1 MKYSEYKYKFKVEE
15 NFSIELPFKIPD
27 FEHQYASLKD
37 GILSVKRGYA
47 WDGASGPIINT
58 QDTLVASLVHDVLY
72 QAMRLNLIKSSKEN
86 RKIADKNFFEIL
98 KMNGVN
104 SIRRKVWYFA
114 VRLFGK
120 KSTIKIQENDKV
132 KDTSEKMYSKI

>member
-27 FEHQYASLKD
+27 FEHEYASSKD

-58 QDTLVASLVHDVLY
+58 RDTLVASLVHDVLY
-72 QAMRLNLIKSSKEN
+72 QAMRLNLIKPSKDN

-132 KDTSEKMYSKI
+132 KDTSENCIQKI

>member
-1 MKYSEYKYKFKVEE
+1 MKYSKYKYKFKVEE

-27 FEHQYASLKD
+27 FEHPYASLKD

-47 WDGASGPIINT
+47 WDGASGPVINT
-58 QDTLVASLVHDVLY
+58 RDTLVASLVHDVLY

-86 RKIADKNFFEIL
+86 RMITDKNFFEIL
-98 KMNGVN
+98 KMHGVN
-104 SIRRKVWYFA
+104 AIRRKVWYLA

-120 KSTIKIQENDKV
+120 KSTKTIQDNDKI
-132 KDTSEKMYSKI
+132 KETD

>member
-15 NFSIELPFKIPD
+15 NFSIELPYKIPD
-27 FEHQYASLKD
+27 FVHPYASLKD
-37 GILSVKRGYA
+37 GILSIKRGYA

-58 QDTLVASLVHDVLY
+58 RDTLVASLVHDVLY
-72 QAMRLNLIKSSKEN
+72 QAMRLNLIKSCKEN
-86 RKIADKNFFEIL
+86 RQIADKNFFEIL

-120 KSTIKIQENDKV
+120 KSTIKIQDNDKI
-132 KDTSEKMYSKI
+132 KETD

>member
-27 FEHQYASLKD
+27 FEHPYASSKD
-37 GILSVKRGYA
+37 GILSVKKGYA

-58 QDTLVASLVHDVLY
+58 RDTLVASLVHNVLY

-132 KDTSEKMYSKI
+132 KDTNEKL

>member
-1 MKYSEYKYKFKVEE
+1 
-15 NFSIELPFKIPD
+15 
-27 FEHQYASLKD
+27 
-37 GILSVKRGYA
+37 
-47 WDGASGPIINT
+47 
-58 QDTLVASLVHDVLY
+58 
-72 QAMRLNLIKSSKEN
+72 MRLNLIKSRKEN

-120 KSTIKIQENDKV
+120 KSTKSLQDNDKI
-132 KDTSEKMYSKI
+132 KETDQKL

>member
-1 MKYSEYKYKFKVEE
+1 MKYTKYKYKFKVEE
-15 NFSIELPFKIPD
+15 NFSIKLPYKIPD
-27 FEHQYASLKD
+27 FEHPYASSKD
-37 GILSVKRGYA
+37 SILEIKKGYA

-86 RKIADKNFFEIL
+86 RQIADKNFFEIL

-120 KSTIKIQENDKV
+120 KSTIKIQDNDKI
-132 KDTSEKMYSKI
+132 KETD

>member
-1 MKYSEYKYKFKVEE
+1 MKYSKYKYKFKVEE

-27 FEHQYASLKD
+27 FVHPYASLKD

-58 QDTLVASLVHDVLY
+58 RDTLVASLVHDVLY

-86 RKIADKNFFEIL
+86 RQIADKNFFEIL

-104 SIRRKVWYFA
+104 SIRRKVWYLA

-120 KSTIKIQENDKV
+120 KSTKSLQDNDKV
-132 KDTSEKMYSKI
+132 KDTNEKL

>member
-27 FEHQYASLKD
+27 FEHPYASSKD

-58 QDTLVASLVHDVLY
+58 RDTLVASLVHDVLY

-86 RKIADKNFFEIL
+86 RQIADKNFFEIL

-120 KSTIKIQENDKV
+120 KSTIKIQENDKI
-132 KDTSEKMYSKI
+132 KETD

>member
-15 NFSIELPFKIPD
+15 NFSIELPIKIAD
-27 FEHQYASLKD
+27 FEQPYATSKN
-37 GILSVKRGYA
+37 GILEIKKGYA
-47 WDGASGPIINT
+47 WDGASGPVINT
-58 QDTLVASLVHDVLY
+58 QNTLIASLVHDVLY
-72 QAMRLNLIKSSKEN
+72 QAMRLNLIKPNKVN

-104 SIRRKVWYFA
+104 SVRRTVWYLE

-120 KSTIKIQENDKV
+120 KSTVKIQDNDKI
-132 KDTSEKMYSKI
+132 KDTNL

>member
-1 MKYSEYKYKFKVEE
+1 MKYSKYKYKFKVEE

-27 FEHQYASLKD
+27 FEHPYASSKD
-37 GILSVKRGYA
+37 SILSVKRGYA

-58 QDTLVASLVHDVLY
+58 RDTLVASLVHDVLY

-120 KSTIKIQENDKV
+120 KSTIKIQDNDKI
-132 KDTSEKMYSKI
+132 KETD

>member
-1 MKYSEYKYKFKVEE
+1 MKYSKYKYKFKVEE

-27 FEHQYASLKD
+27 FVHPYASLKD
-37 GILSVKRGYA
+37 GILSVRRGYA

-58 QDTLVASLVHDVLY
+58 RDTLVASLVHDVLY

-86 RKIADKNFFEIL
+86 RQIADKNFFEIL
-98 KMNGVN
+98 KMHGVN

-132 KDTSEKMYSKI
+132 KETD

>member
-27 FEHQYASLKD
+27 FVHPYASLKD

-58 QDTLVASLVHDVLY
+58 RDTLVASLVHDVLY

-86 RKIADKNFFEIL
+86 RQIADKNFFEIL
-98 KMNGVN
+98 KINGVN

-120 KSTIKIQENDKV
+120 KSTIKIQDNDKI
-132 KDTSEKMYSKI
+132 KETD

>member
-27 FEHQYASLKD
+27 FEHPYASSKD
-37 GILSVKRGYA
+37 GILSVKKGYA

-58 QDTLVASLVHDVLY
+58 RDTLVASLVHDVLY

-98 KMNGVN
+98 KMHGVN

-132 KDTSEKMYSKI
+132 KDTNEKL

>member
-15 NFSIELPFKIPD
+15 NFSIELPIKIAD
-27 FEHQYASLKD
+27 FEHMYASSKN
-37 GILSVKRGYA
+37 GILEIKKGYA

-58 QDTLVASLVHDVLY
+58 RDTLVASLVHDVLY
-72 QAMRLNLIKSSKEN
+72 QAMRLNLIKPNSAN

-104 SIRRKVWYFA
+104 SVRRKVWYFA

-120 KSTIKIQENDKV
+120 KSTVKIQENDKV
-132 KDTSEKMYSKI
+132 KDTNYK

>member
-15 NFSIELPFKIPD
+15 NFSIELTFKIPD
-27 FEHQYASLKD
+27 FEHEYASSKD
-37 GILSVKRGYA
+37 SVLSVKRGYA

-58 QDTLVASLVHDVLY
+58 RDTLVASLVHDVLY
-72 QAMRLNLIKSSKEN
+72 QAMRLNLIKPSKDN

-98 KMNGVN
+98 KMHGVN

-132 KDTSEKMYSKI
+132 KDTSEKL

>member
-1 MKYSEYKYKFKVEE
+1 MKYSKYKYKFKVEE

-27 FEHQYASLKD
+27 FVHPYASLKD

-58 QDTLVASLVHDVLY
+58 RDTLVASLVHDVLY

-86 RKIADKNFFEIL
+86 RMIADKNFFEIL

-114 VRLFGK
+114 VRFFGK
-120 KSTIKIQENDKV
+120 KSTKSLQDNDKV
-132 KDTSEKMYSKI
+132 KETD

>member
-1 MKYSEYKYKFKVEE
+1 MKYSKYKYKFKVEE

-27 FEHQYASLKD
+27 FEHPYASSKD
-37 GILSVKRGYA
+37 SILSIKKGYA

-58 QDTLVASLVHDVLY
+58 RDTLVASLVHDVLY
-72 QAMRLNLIKSSKEN
+72 QAMRLNLIKSSTEN
-86 RKIADKNFFEIL
+86 RQIADKNFFEIL

-120 KSTIKIQENDKV
+120 KSTIKIQDNDKI
-132 KDTSEKMYSKI
+132 KETD

>member
-1 MKYSEYKYKFKVEE
+1 MKYSNYKYKFKVEE

-27 FEHQYASLKD
+27 FVHPYASLKD

-58 QDTLVASLVHDVLY
+58 RDTLVASLVHAVLY

-104 SIRRKVWYFA
+104 SIRRKVWYLA

-132 KDTSEKMYSKI
+132 KDTNEKL

>member
-1 MKYSEYKYKFKVEE
+1 MKYSKYKYKFKVEE

-27 FEHQYASLKD
+27 FVHPYASLKD

-47 WDGASGPIINT
+47 WDGASGPVINT
-58 QDTLVASLVHDVLY
+58 RDTLVASLVHDVLY
-72 QAMRLNLIKSSKEN
+72 QAMRLNLIKSSEEN
-86 RKIADKNFFEIL
+86 KKITDKNFFEIL

-114 VRLFGK
+114 VRFFGK
-120 KSTIKIQENDKV
+120 KSTKSLQDNDKV
-132 KDTSEKMYSKI
+132 KETF

>member
-1 MKYSEYKYKFKVEE
+1 MKYSKYKYKFKVEE

-27 FEHQYASLKD
+27 FVHPYASLKD

-58 QDTLVASLVHDVLY
+58 RDTLVASLVHDVLY

-86 RKIADKNFFEIL
+86 RQIADKNFFEIL

-132 KDTSEKMYSKI
+132 KDTNEKL

>member
-15 NFSIELPFKIPD
+15 NFSIELPFKIAD

-72 QAMRLNLIKSSKEN
+72 QAMRLNLIKSNSEN
-86 RKIADKNFFEIL
+86 KKIADKIFFEIL
-98 KMNGVN
+98 KMHGVN
-104 SIRRKVWYFA
+104 AIRRKVWYLA

-120 KSTIKIQENDKV
+120 KSTKNIQDNDKI
-132 KDTSEKMYSKI
+132 KETN

>member
-1 MKYSEYKYKFKVEE
+1 MKYSKYKYKFKVEE
-15 NFSIELPFKIPD
+15 NFSIELPFKIQD
-27 FEHQYASLKD
+27 FVHPYASLKD

-58 QDTLVASLVHDVLY
+58 CDTLVASLVHDVLY

-86 RKIADKNFFEIL
+86 RQIADKNFFEIL
-98 KMNGVN
+98 KIHGVN

-120 KSTIKIQENDKV
+120 KSTIKIQDNDKI
-132 KDTSEKMYSKI
+132 KETN

>member
-15 NFSIELPFKIPD
+15 NFSIELPIKIAD
-27 FEHQYASLKD
+27 FEQPYATSKN
-37 GILSVKRGYA
+37 GILEIKKGYA
-47 WDGASGPIINT
+47 WDGASGPVINT
-58 QDTLVASLVHDVLY
+58 QNTLIASLVHDVLY
-72 QAMRLNLIKSSKEN
+72 QAMRLNLIKPNKVN

-104 SIRRKVWYFA
+104 SVRRTVWYLA

-120 KSTIKIQENDKV
+120 KSTVKIQDNDKI
-132 KDTSEKMYSKI
+132 KDTNL

>member
-1 MKYSEYKYKFKVEE
+1 MKYSKYKYKFKVEE

-27 FEHQYASLKD
+27 FVHPYASLKD

-58 QDTLVASLVHDVLY
+58 RDTLVASLVHDVLY

-86 RKIADKNFFEIL
+86 RQVADKNFFEIL

-120 KSTIKIQENDKV
+120 KSTIKIQDNDKI
-132 KDTSEKMYSKI
+132 KETD

>member
-15 NFSIELPFKIPD
+15 NFSIELPIKTPD
-27 FEHQYASLKD
+27 FEHPYASSKD
-37 GILSVKRGYA
+37 GILSIKRGYA

-58 QDTLVASLVHDVLY
+58 RDTLVASLVHDVLY

-120 KSTIKIQENDKV
+120 KSTIKIQDNDKI
-132 KDTSEKMYSKI
+132 KETD

>member
-1 MKYSEYKYKFKVEE
+1 MKYSKYKYKFKVEE

-27 FEHQYASLKD
+27 FVHPYASLKD

-58 QDTLVASLVHDVLY
+58 RDTLVASLVHDVLY

-86 RKIADKNFFEIL
+86 RQIADKNFFEIL

-132 KDTSEKMYSKI
+132 KETD

>member
-1 MKYSEYKYKFKVEE
+1 MKYSKYKYKFKVEE

-27 FEHQYASLKD
+27 FVHPYASLKD

-58 QDTLVASLVHDVLY
+58 RDTLVASLVHDVLY
-72 QAMRLNLIKSSKEN
+72 QAMRLNLIKPSKEN

-120 KSTIKIQENDKV
+120 KSTIKIQDNDKI
-132 KDTSEKMYSKI
+132 KKLTKSYK

>member
-1 MKYSEYKYKFKVEE
+1 MKYSKYKYKFKVEE

-27 FEHQYASLKD
+27 FVHPYASLKD

-58 QDTLVASLVHDVLY
+58 RDTLVASLVHDVLY

-86 RKIADKNFFEIL
+86 RTIADKNFFEIL

-104 SIRRKVWYFA
+104 SIRRKVWYLA

-120 KSTIKIQENDKV
+120 KSTIKIQDNDKI
-132 KDTSEKMYSKI
+132 KETD

>member
-1 MKYSEYKYKFKVEE
+1 MKYSKYTYKFKVEE

-27 FEHQYASLKD
+27 FVHPYASLKD

-58 QDTLVASLVHDVLY
+58 RDTLVARLVHDVLY

-86 RKIADKNFFEIL
+86 RQIADKNFFEIL

-120 KSTIKIQENDKV
+120 KSTIKIQDNDKI
-132 KDTSEKMYSKI
+132 KETD

>member
-15 NFSIELPFKIPD
+15 NFSIELTFKIPD
-27 FEHQYASLKD
+27 IEHEYDSSKD
-37 GILSVKRGYA
+37 GILSVKKGYA

-58 QDTLVASLVHDVLY
+58 RDTLVASLVHDVLY

-132 KDTSEKMYSKI
+132 KDTSENCIQKI

>member
-27 FEHQYASLKD
+27 FEHSYASSKD
-37 GILSVKRGYA
+37 GILSIKKGYA

-58 QDTLVASLVHDVLY
+58 HDTLVASLVHDVLY
-72 QAMRLNLIKSSKEN
+72 QVMRLNLIKSSKEN

-98 KMNGVN
+98 KMHGVN

-120 KSTIKIQENDKV
+120 KSTIKIQENDNIKET
-132 KDTSEKMYSKI
+132 D

>member
-15 NFSIELPFKIPD
+15 NFSIELPYKIPD
-27 FEHQYASLKD
+27 FVHPYASLKD

-58 QDTLVASLVHDVLY
+58 RDTLVASLVHDVLY
-72 QAMRLNLIKSSKEN
+72 QAMRLNLIKSCKEN
-86 RKIADKNFFEIL
+86 RQIADKNFFEIL

-120 KSTIKIQENDKV
+120 KSTIKIQDNDKI
-132 KDTSEKMYSKI
+132 KETD

>member
-27 FEHQYASLKD
+27 FVHPYASLKD

-58 QDTLVASLVHDVLY
+58 RDTLVASLVHDVLY

-86 RKIADKNFFEIL
+86 RQIADKNFFEIL
-98 KMNGVN
+98 KIHGVN

-120 KSTIKIQENDKV
+120 KSTIKIQDNDKV
-132 KDTSEKMYSKI
+132 KETD